1 MSHVGWL
8 YWLNTFIIIYFY
20 SYPSHSV
27 CWSVTHRLI
36 PPWGPL
42 TTSPLRSSCRLDTT
56 SCATGG
62 LWESSCM
69 KCSLVRHTTERF
81 MRSLGCKNQNCR
93 CTNKPAVLRHHQ
105 RFLNKVVGSVQV
117 TRPSAPRRRR
127 RPTGRWWTGRRP
139 LSSHLKS
146 PSLRGPKT
154 WYWGMFRL
162 VWGSRRI
169 VETMWLQR

>member
-1 MSHVGWL
+1 MSLAGRL
-8 YWLNTFIIIYFY
+8 YWLNAFIIIYFY
-20 SYPSHSV
+20 SYPSLSV
-27 CWSVTHRLI
+27 YWSVTPRLI

-42 TTSPLRSSCRLDTT
+42 TTSPPRSSCRLDTT

-81 MRSLGCKNQNCR
+81 MRSLCCKIKIAGVQMLLLYCG
-93 CTNKPAVLRHHQ
+93 TTSA
-105 RFLNKVVGSVQV
+105 FLKKVVGSVQV
-117 TRPSAPRRRR
+117 TLPSAPRRRR

-162 VWGSRRI
+162 VWGSRRN
-169 VETMWLQR
+169 V